1 VTKIGKR
8 HNNQGLKTTDFDEL
22 APVSDEL
29 GKGSNNYGRKLCP
42 FCFFPYLRI
51 MKTSKRT
58 LFLTLALCFSLTLL
72 AQMESYLT
80 CRRYTIQDG
89 LPQMQCE
96 RVWQDSRGYIY
107 IGTLSGFV
115 RFDGQTFTPFLKG
128 HRFNIIGFAEIDETV
143 SAFDFRRQWLTD
155 FDDVKMQLIDP
166 KGRWLLN
173 NFNSGSLPNG
183 YFLLEDEQEKNR
195 RVCLQTAKGFVPVVK
210 GALLDQMTPDRKLYM
225 DSAYLYVPTEEGL
238 YRIEKNRAIRLTSK
252 RDIFTLLRTDNQLSA
267 FAADG
272 VYTVCQ
278 KGLKKKSHFA
288 FKSTDYGLIVRRFA
302 NGHIVIADEHTLYEY
317 DGSSINEIATG
328 FNLIKDVLV
337 DCWDRLWVATYEGL
351 YCYFNRN
358 FTNYRLTDRDDIVR
372 AISVDAD
379 NNIVMGTL
387 NGKLFTGQWPVLNS
401 HRSMTN
407 IQCIEDNPANFY
419 SPCAVNIDG
428 TVYMAGNG
436 DVVCYDSAFHWLH
449 LPLDRYCFVAKAAKR
464 LVIGSSHSILSYDP
478 QTFSLDTLVTSIP
491 HPWCAAQDMQGHLW
505 VGTTFGL
512 FMDGNKIDYKQQL
525 IVTSMESD
533 SLGNIFFASKD
544 SLFIIQ
550 NGEVTPMPI
559 PILTGHEVRSLH
571 VSPKGFLII
580 AVIDGLFVCRVNEEY
595 LLSDI
600 RFFDHKNGFT
610 TLEPLMA
617 TMAETSDGTV
627 WLAGV
632 EEMTSFRPSD
642 LLAYDEHDTY
652 IRPPLR
658 WWQHWWVWVAGI
670 ILISLTVW
678 ILTQRYERLRNRKKL
693 IRLQQEKQQREE
705 QIEAIRKK
713 AIEEVRD
720 NQEMTANKLANDIVK
735 MTQQNFK
742 QRITLRT
749 ASGTIVV
756 EVKDIA
762 YFKGDGNYSQ
772 LVTFHNQ
779 DTVLTGLGAL
789 EKMLSPEVFV
799 RADRSTLVNIHHI
812 SALLPKQRRC
822 IFRSQ
827 DGREIETTLREP
839 AFKRLQ
845 DLL

>member
-1 VTKIGKR
+1 METSR
-8 HNNQGLKTTDFDEL
+8 H
-22 APVSDEL
+22 
-29 GKGSNNYGRKLCP
+29 
-42 FCFFPYLRI
+42 
-51 MKTSKRT
+51 T
-58 LFLTLALCFSLTLL
+58 LFVMLALCFCLTIQ

-115 RFDGQTFTPFLKG
+115 RFDGLTFTPFLKG
-128 HRFNIIGFAEIDETV
+128 HRFNIIGFAEIDEMV
-143 SAFDFRRQWLTD
+143 SAFDFRRQWLTSYD
-155 FDDVKMQLIDP
+155 GVKMHLIDP

-183 YFLLEDEQEKNR
+183 YFLLEDEQESNR
-195 RVCLQTAKGFVPVVK
+195 RLCVLTAKGFVPVTK
-210 GALLDQMTPDRKLYM
+210 GALLDKMNPDRRLYM
-225 DSAYLYVPTEEGL
+225 DSTLLYVPTEEGL
-238 YRIEKNRAIRLTSK
+238 YRIENNKAIQLTSK
-252 RDIFTLLRTDNQLSA
+252 KDIFTLLRTDNQLFA

-272 VYTVCQ
+272 VYTVNQ
-278 KGLKKKSHFA
+278 KGLKKDSHFA
-288 FKSTDYGLIVRRFA
+288 FKSTDYGLIVRQFS
-302 NGHIVIADEHTLYEY
+302 NSHIVIADEHTLYEY
-317 DGSSINEIATG
+317 DGSSIKEIATG

-372 AISVDAD
+372 AIGVDTND
-379 NNIVMGTL
+379 NVVMGTL
-387 NGKLFTGQWPVLNS
+387 NGKVLTLQ
-401 HRSMTN
+401 RTKTN
-407 IQCIEDNPANFY
+407 ALSSKFKVLCLEDNPTNFY
-419 SPCAVNIDG
+419 APCAVTINDA
-428 TVYMAGNG
+428 VYMAGNG
-436 DVVCYDSAFHWLH
+436 DVLCYDSIIHRLH
-449 LPLDRYCFVAKAAKR
+449 LPINRYRFFAKAAKR
-464 LVIGSSHSILSYDP
+464 LIIGSSNCITAYDP
-478 QTFSLDTLVTSIP
+478 NTTSLDTLATSIP
-491 HPWCAAQDMQGHLW
+491 YPWCAAEDKQGHLW
-505 VGTTFGL
+505 VGTTFGVY
-512 FMDGNKIDYKQQL
+512 MDGNKIDYRQQL
-525 IVTSMESD
+525 IVTCMECD

-544 SLFIIQ
+544 SLFLIQ
-550 NGEVTPMPI
+550 NGEVTTIPMPK
-559 PILTGHEVRSLH
+559 LAGHEVRSLH

-580 AVIDGLFVCRVNEEY
+580 AVIDGLFVCRINEEY
-595 LLSDI
+595 QLSDI
-600 RFFDHKNGFT
+600 RFFDHTNGFT

-617 TMAETSDGTV
+617 TMTETCDGTV

-642 LLAYDEHDTY
+642 LLAYDEYDTY
-652 IRPPLR
+652 INPPLR
-658 WWQHWWVWVAGI
+658 WWQHWWVWVAGM
-670 ILISLTVW
+670 ILVSLSIW

-705 QIEAIRKK
+705 QIEAIRRK

-772 LVTFHNQ
+772 LVTFYNQ
-779 DTVLTGLGAL
+779 DTILTGLGAL
-789 EKMLSPEVFV
+789 EKILSPEVFV

-812 SALLPKQRRC
+812 YSLLPKQRRC

-827 DGREIETTLREP
+827 DGKEIETTLREP
-839 AFKRLQ
+839 AFRRLQ
-845 DLL
+845 NLL